1 MDDKT
6 IAGKAYDKLASKLS
20 TPADLAM
27 LAKAVNDNLGDKDR
41 VASIYATAESKA
53 TTAAALVSLAGEVN
67 ANLQDPAKTN
77 ALYAKAVDACKVYTD
92 ATSILE
98 ALAKNPVDAALAATS
113 LQKALELTE
122 TNAQVLDVAQRAHK
136 LTPGDN
142 TVVIQALDKAEANV
156 SSLDEMRKLANAS
169 KQLLADDAERN
180 DRISGKLAKR
190 EASQARYT
198 EFQNQEK
205 TLTRPNQFIAL
216 ASAVVEELED
226 TSYASQLLTTAE
238 EKMQEAGTFSFA
250 AYQPLIV
257 SVGNLVKDKAWLARL
272 LDLAANNSNTFAQVR
287 NLGETVSK
295 QLSDTEFGKTWT
307 QQFYAAQLEK
317 LDASNASTF
326 EYNKLAKAV
335 KEHLDDDAQ
344 AQIILDKGEA
354 KAQNHFHF
362 AYMAEL
368 AQKWGN
374 SSKAESLY
382 AKATA
387 ACQDA
392 GQQRELADL
401 MRKAGVVSAAA
412 QAATQSQGG
421 KGTYW

>member
-1 MDDKT
+1 
-6 IAGKAYDKLASKLS
+6 
-20 TPADLAM
+20 
-27 LAKAVNDNLGDKDR
+27 
-41 VASIYATAESKA
+41 
-53 TTAAALVSLAGEVN
+53 
-67 ANLQDPAKTN
+67 
-77 ALYAKAVDACKVYTD
+77 
-92 ATSILE
+92 
-98 ALAKNPVDAALAATS
+98 
-113 LQKALELTE
+113 
-122 TNAQVLDVAQRAHK
+122 
-136 LTPGDN
+136 
-142 TVVIQALDKAEANV
+142 
-156 SSLDEMRKLANAS
+156 
-169 KQLLADDAERN
+169 
-180 DRISGKLAKR
+180 
-190 EASQARYT
+190 
-198 EFQNQEK
+198 
-205 TLTRPNQFIAL
+205 
-216 ASAVVEELED
+216 
-226 TSYASQLLTTAE
+226 
-238 EKMQEAGTFSFA
+238 
-250 AYQPLIV
+250 
-257 SVGNLVKDKAWLARL
+257 
-272 LDLAANNSNTFAQVR
+272 VR

-344 AQIILDKGEA
+344 AQTILDKGEA
-354 KAQNHFHF
+354 KAENHFHF

-392 GQQRELADL
+392 SQQRELADL
-401 MRKAGVVSAAA
+401 MRKAGVVSTVA